1 MITKRFTS
9 TLPFA
14 LALGLASISSVALA
28 ESTVTTT
35 EKTTSYSGVVSD
47 LNAGTSTIVFKS
59 ETATPPVVYNYTK
72 ETVFVDG
79 QGKVVSQET
88 IRNSPVT
95 IDYVKEGDRTIVRRV
110 VVTTP
115 DAGTRVKETTTKTET
130 H

>member
-9 TLPFA
+9 TFA

-35 EKTTSYSGVVSD
+35 EKTTSYSGVVSNLD
-47 LNAGTSTIVFKS
+47 AGASTIVFKS

-95 IDYVKEGDRTIVRRV
+95 IDYIKEGDRSIVRRV

-115 DAGTRVKETTTKTET
+115 EAGTRVKETTTKTET